1 MKTVKE
7 TAAALSLSAAA
18 VYRFIAN
25 GELECYRFGNA
36 IRVSESQLA
45 DFIERK
51 RVESESHRFSGGLKH
66 L

>member
-7 TAAALSLSAAA
+7 AAAALSLSEAA
-18 VYRFIAN
+18 VYRFISN

-36 IRVSESQLA
+36 IRVSETQLD
-45 DFIERK
+45 DFVEGK
-51 RVESESHRFSGGLKH
+51 RVEADSRSFNRTFKH